1 MSERIKKL
9 NDLLRDEV
17 GRILTSELEKVDSV
31 LVTVTGADISPTLEH
46 ANIRISVFPR
56 DETSRILKE
65 IKKQIYHIQQLLN
78 KRLSMRPVPKIRFE
92 MDTAEERAARVEK
105 LIEKVKEK

>member
-17 GRILTSELEKVDSV
+17 AKILLTELEKENDA
-31 LVTVTGADISPTLEH
+31 LVTVIGADVSPTLEH
-46 ANIRISVFPR
+46 ATVKISVFPIA
-56 DETSRILKE
+56 EEKQILEK

-78 KRLSMRPVPKIRFE
+78 KRLIMRPVPKIRFE
-92 MDTAEERAARVEK
+92 TDQTEERASKIDELFK
-105 LIEKVKEK
+105 NL